1 MKNSEK
7 TIHLPAKLL
16 AVTLL
21 TIISSITVNADTALV
36 EYHQLMKGKSPTST
50 IGAGSCQNLIT
61 APNATSR
68 IKMCALHTKL
78 TNNNYFWVYTGG
90 SSAGRCCPKKANM
103 VSNSSVTTAIANG
116 AFFNITP

>member
-1 MKNSEK
+1 MKKTQK
-7 TIHLPAKLL
+7 TIHLSTKLL

-21 TIISSITVNADTALV
+21 AALSSITVNADTALV
-36 EYHQLMKGKSPTST
+36 EYHQLMKGKAPKST

-61 APNATSR
+61 APNVISR
-68 IKMCALHTKL
+68 VKMCALHTKL

-90 SSAGRCCPKKANM
+90 PNAGRCCPKKANM
-103 VSNSSVTTAIANG
+103 VSNSSITTPINNG